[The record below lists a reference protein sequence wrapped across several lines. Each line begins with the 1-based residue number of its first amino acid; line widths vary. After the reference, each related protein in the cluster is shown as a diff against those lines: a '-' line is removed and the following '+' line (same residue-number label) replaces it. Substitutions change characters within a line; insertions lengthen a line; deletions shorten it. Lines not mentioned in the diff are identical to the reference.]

1 MSYLRNNKLLLVIIG
16 VLLVS
21 NIGLLYLSVFKKK
34 ADSPRPHVSREE
46 MRARAIQK
54 IKDEVGF
61 SDEQAKMYDS
71 LRSKQFK
78 IMGPLSEDVTKSKEE
93 FFSLIYNEGVSD
105 SAINAYA
112 SRIGEKQMALDLS
125 TFQYFQSI
133 KALCKDEQKPK
144 MDSFINQIVKRII
157 NNGQPRKTADRKE
170 KKKDS

>member
-21 NIGLLYLSVFKKK
+21 NIGLLYLTVFKNKNT
-34 ADSPRPHVSREE
+34 DNRPHPTREE
-46 MRARAIQK
+46 MHARAIQK

-61 SDEQAKMYDS
+61 DDQQAIQYDS
-71 LRSKQFK
+71 LRSKQFRT
-78 IMGPLSEDVTKSKEE
+78 MRPLSEDVTRSKEE
-93 FFSLIYNEGVSD
+93 FFSLIYNEGVTD

-157 NNGQPRKTADRKE
+157 NNGQPRKPADRKE
-170 KKKDS
+170 KEKDS